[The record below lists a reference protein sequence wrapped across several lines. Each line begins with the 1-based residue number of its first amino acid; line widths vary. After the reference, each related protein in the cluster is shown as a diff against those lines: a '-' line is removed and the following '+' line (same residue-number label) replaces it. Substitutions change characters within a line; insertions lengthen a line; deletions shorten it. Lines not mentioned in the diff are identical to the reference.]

1 MSSTSIQQFQ
11 NQDFGNLRT
20 TIDENGNPL
29 FCAKDIATALGYK
42 NTKDAIAKHCRG
54 VAICYPIV
62 DSLGREQSAR
72 FITEGDMY
80 RLIASSKLES
90 AVKFESWVFDD
101 VLPSIRKHGMYA
113 TPTTI
118 EKMLADPD
126 TMIQTLT
133 ALKAERA
140 KAAQL
145 EADKQALVDDN
156 AHMLPK
162 AVAYDSFI
170 DGDGTYSLTSAARLL
185 SQMDKTINRKRLTAL
200 LRADEMLCKASRC
213 PTKKAIDRGY
223 AKQMIAKKANG
234 EAADPYAHLTQKGLD
249 WCIRNYVSMPTNKSV
264 PINAQ
269 ATNA

>member
-1 MSSTSIQQFQ
+1 MNSITTYQHEQF
-11 NQDFGNLRT
+11 GTIRTT
-20 TIDENGNPL
+20 TIDNEPW
-29 FCAKDIATALGYK
+29 FVAKDVCNALDLK
-42 NTKDAIAKHCRG
+42 N
-54 VAICYPIV
+54 VA
-62 DSLGREQSAR
+62 DSLGKLDEDEKGIALTDTLGGKQ
-72 FITEGDMY
+72 DMSVISEAGLY
-80 RLIASSKLES
+80 SLVLRSRKPEAK
-90 AVKFESWVFDD
+90 AFKRWVTHD

-140 KAAQL
+140 KVAQL
-145 EADKQALVDDN
+145 EADKQTLVDDN

-170 DGDGTYSLTSAARLL
+170 EGEGTYSLTSAARLL

-249 WCIRNYVSMPTNKSV
+249 WCIRNYISMPTNKSV

-269 ATNA
+269 AANA

>member
-1 MSSTSIQQFQ
+1 MNSITTYQHEQF
-11 NQDFGNLRT
+11 GTIRTT
-20 TIDENGNPL
+20 TIDGEPWFVAKDVCDALALNNVGQATSGLDSDEKSSISINDGTEGNPNKVIISEAGL
-29 FCAKDIATALGYK
+29 YSLVLRSRKPEAKAFK
-42 NTKDAIAKHCRG
+42 R
-54 VAICYPIV
+54 
-62 DSLGREQSAR
+62 
-72 FITEGDMY
+72 
-80 RLIASSKLES
+80 
-90 AVKFESWVFDD
+90 WVTHD

-113 TPTTI
+113 TAQTVD
-118 EKMLADPD
+118 EMLADPD
-126 TMIQTLT
+126 TMIRTLV

-140 KAAQL
+140 KVIQL
-145 EADKQALVDDN
+145 EADKQTLVDDN

-170 DGDGTYSLTSAARLL
+170 EGEGTYSLTSAARLL
-185 SQMDKTINRKRLTAL
+185 AQMDKTINRKRLTAL

-234 EAADPYAHLTQKGLD
+234 EAAEPYAHLTQKGLD

-269 ATNA
+269 VTTA